1 MQVQSIT
8 SPRSRVPLAP
18 RIVAALATSLACAV
32 WLPATAATL
41 DRIQE
46 TGRIKLGYLTDAR
59 PFSYRN
65 DAGNPDGYGIALCQ
79 QVAERVGV
87 QLKLPQ
93 LAVDW
98 VPVPFEQRLTQVQ
111 QGSIDLLC
119 APLSETAARRQQVS
133 FSIPVFPGGVRAVLR
148 ADAPGALKEAL
159 SERPASRPVWR
170 GSPAAKLLE
179 KKTFAVVSGST
190 TETWLAGR
198 ILMFQIDAK
207 TVKVPD
213 YRTGLQQ
220 LRDGKVDVF
229 FGERSLILGA
239 LDDSSRQKVE
249 ILDRLLTYE
258 PLKLPL
264 ARGDEDFRL
273 LVDSTLSET
282 YASGRIAELYA
293 KWGGTF
299 DDKTRAF
306 FMWTTLAQ

>member
-1 MQVQSIT
+1 MT
-8 SPRSRVPLAP
+8 SPRSRAPLAP
-18 RIVAALATSLACAV
+18 RIVAALATSLACAA
-32 WLPATAATL
+32 WLPASAATL

-46 TGRIKLGYLTDAR
+46 TGHIRLGYLDDVR

-65 DAGNPDGYGIALCQ
+65 EAGSPDGYSVALCQ
-79 QVAERVGV
+79 QVAERVKV
-87 QLKLPQ
+87 QLNLPQ

-98 VPVPFEQRLTQVQ
+98 VQVPFENRLSQVQ
-111 QGSIDLLC
+111 QGTIDLLC
-119 APLSETAARRQQVS
+119 APLSETVARRQQVS

-148 ADAPGALKEAL
+148 ADAPKALKNAL
-159 SERPASRPVWR
+159 SEHPASRPVWR

-179 KKTFAVVSGST
+179 KKTFAVVAGST
-190 TETWLAGR
+190 TEPWLAGR
-198 ILMFQIDAK
+198 ILMFQIDAR

-220 LRDGKVDVF
+220 LLDGKADVF
-229 FGERSLILGA
+229 FGDRALILGA

-273 LVDSTLSET
+273 LVDRTLSEMYT
-282 YASGRIAELYA
+282 SGRIADLYA

-299 DDKTRAF
+299 DDKTRTF